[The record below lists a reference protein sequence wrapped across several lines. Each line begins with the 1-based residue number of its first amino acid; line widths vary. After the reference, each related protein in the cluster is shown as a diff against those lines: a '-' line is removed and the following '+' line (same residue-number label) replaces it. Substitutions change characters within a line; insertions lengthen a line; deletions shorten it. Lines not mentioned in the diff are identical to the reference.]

1 MTRRESAEAVLELA
15 WKARCAG
22 RLDEA
27 AARYE
32 ELLAGELASFAPAL
46 QRRALSGRAQ
56 VHRDR
61 GETQDAVRV
70 LDEAVRCARE
80 VGEEDG
86 LAHALRHAA
95 EARIELA
102 VPATDEAVALSREAL
117 DLLRARGAD
126 GLPLAN
132 AWRVVAL
139 AHQSAGDVSAATAA
153 WREAEALYR
162 SAGVEAG
169 VEEARD
175 ALERLEA
182 G

>member
-1 MTRRESAEAVLELA
+1 
-15 WKARCAG
+15 
-22 RLDEA
+22 
-27 AARYE
+27 
-32 ELLAGELASFAPAL
+32 
-46 QRRALSGRAQ
+46 
-56 VHRDR
+56 
-61 GETQDAVRV
+61 
-70 LDEAVRCARE
+70 AVRCARE

-102 VPATDEAVALSREAL
+102 APATDEAVSLSREAL

-139 AHQSAGDVSAATAA
+139 ADQSAGDVSAATAA